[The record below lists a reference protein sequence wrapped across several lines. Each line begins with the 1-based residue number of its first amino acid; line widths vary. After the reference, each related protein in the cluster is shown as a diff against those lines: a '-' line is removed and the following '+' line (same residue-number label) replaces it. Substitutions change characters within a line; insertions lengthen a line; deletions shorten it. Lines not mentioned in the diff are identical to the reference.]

1 MNKPDASRP
10 EGLGPIV
17 PGHPIPFHGEDT
29 KIYDQLSRIG
39 KGVPLLSHP
48 EWLSVAQLVPAW
60 AKELAETTASFYDLR
75 DKLWY
80 DLREDVVNG
89 FFDDPLRDGS
99 RLGLRV
105 IGPGGYFQYMEGRRL
120 RELFREMEESIL
132 LSKEDVLESARRH
145 KRRPPSWCSEATK
158 RETQPS
164 QSQVKL
170 KPAPEG
176 IIIEGIKWAYD
187 IAEHEG
193 RKPPNI
199 KELPAAVQPFLQ
211 HKGVS
216 ASGRRIQQLGD
227 HEEFKRRRRRPGK
240 TVASERQK

>member
-1 MNKPDASRP
+1 
-10 EGLGPIV
+10 V
-17 PGHPIPFHGEDT
+17 PGHPIPFHGEDR
-29 KIYDQLSRIG
+29 KIYDQLSRTG
-39 KGVPLLSHP
+39 KGVPLLSDP
-48 EWLSVAQLVPAW
+48 DWLSVAELVPAW
-60 AKELAETTASFYDLR
+60 AKELADATTSVFEIR

-80 DLREDVVNG
+80 DLEKDVING
-89 FFDDPLRDGS
+89 LLDDPLRNGS
-99 RLGLRV
+99 RLGLRA
-105 IGPGGYFQYMEGRRL
+105 IDPTGHPGYIEGRQL
-120 RELFREMEESIL
+120 YGLFRMMEESIL
-132 LSKEDVLESARRH
+132 LSKEAVLDLARRH
-145 KRRPPSWCSEATK
+145 KLSPPSWWSDATE

-164 QSQVKL
+164 QPQVEL
-170 KPAPEG
+170 KPAPAP
-176 IIIEGIKWAYD
+176 IVIEAIRCAYD
-187 IAEHEG
+187 AAEVAG

>member
-17 PGHPIPFHGEDT
+17 PGPPHSISRGGYE
-29 KIYDQLSRIG
+29 QLSRIG
-39 KGVPLLSHP
+39 KCVPLLSHP

-89 FFDDPLRDGS
+89 FLDDPLGDGS
-99 RLGLRV
+99 RLGLRA
-105 IGPGGYFQYMEGRRL
+105 IDPAGHPRSIEGWRL
-120 RELFREMEESIL
+120 RELFGEMEESIL
-132 LSKEDVLESARRH
+132 VSKEAVLESARRH

-170 KPAPEG
+170 KPAPDR
-176 IIIEGIKWAYD
+176 IVIEGIRWAYD
-187 IAEHEG
+187 TAEHEG
-193 RKPPNI
+193 SKPPNI
-199 KELPAAVQPFLQ
+199 KELPAAVRPFLQ
-211 HKGVS
+211 ERGFS
-216 ASGRRIQQLGD
+216 ASGRTIPRLGEA
-227 HEEFKRRRRRPGK
+227 EEFKRRRRRPGK
-240 TVASERQK
+240 TIASERRK